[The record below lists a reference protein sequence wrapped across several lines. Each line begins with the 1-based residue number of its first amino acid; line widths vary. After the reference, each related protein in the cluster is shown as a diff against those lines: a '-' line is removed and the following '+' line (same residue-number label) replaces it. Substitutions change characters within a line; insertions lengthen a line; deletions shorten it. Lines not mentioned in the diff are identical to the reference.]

1 MHLYGGGEKAA
12 ILIRADRNRPGQA
25 LTAEIKNG
33 RRFTASVADH
43 C

>member
-1 MHLYGGGEKAA
+1 MHLYDGGEKAA
-12 ILIRADRNRPGQA
+12 ILIRAGHDRPGQS

-43 C
+43 F